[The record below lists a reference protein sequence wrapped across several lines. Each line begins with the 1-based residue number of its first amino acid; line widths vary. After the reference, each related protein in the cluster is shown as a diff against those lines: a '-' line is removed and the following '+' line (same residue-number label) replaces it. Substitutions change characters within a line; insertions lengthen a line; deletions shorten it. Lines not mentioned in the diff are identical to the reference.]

1 MLNNLMSDEKDF
13 LHIISIIQNAKDRA
27 FYSVNKE
34 LIDLYWNIGEYISKK
49 LESSE
54 WGEGVVEKLAEYIK
68 EKEPE
73 LKGFNTRNILR
84 VRQFYQIYKNNTK
97 VSSLRTQIN
106 WTNHR
111 LILSKTKS
119 MEEKEFYLRL
129 SIKERYTSREL
140 ERQIDSG
147 YFERTMISS
156 IKLSKLGQKDKSR
169 TIGETINTKVSTPL
183 SQLKPNL
190 SDIFKDTYILD
201 FLDLPKN
208 YSEKDLKSSLIKNFK
223 SFILELGKDFAFIGE
238 EYKLQV
244 GNNDYFIDLLFYHR
258 NLQCLVVFEL
268 KIDDFKPEFLGKLN
282 FYLEALDKDIKK
294 TYENPSVGVI
304 LCKSK
309 DDEVVEYEQKGKE
322 KAEYD
327 SKLLD
332 KLSRD
337 LKLRYGKGFSR
348 RNILDMRRFCH
359 FYKIRQ
365 ALSAKLSWSHYIEL
379 LSVDEDLARSFYE
392 NCGEY
397 NGN

>member
-1 MLNNLMSDEKDF
+1 MSDEKDF

-309 DDEVVEYEQKGKE
+309 DDEVVEY
-322 KAEYD
+322 
-327 SKLLD
+327 
-332 KLSRD
+332 
-337 LKLRYGKGFSR
+337 
-348 RNILDMRRFCH
+348 
-359 FYKIRQ
+359 
-365 ALSAKLSWSHYIEL
+365 
-379 LSVDEDLARSFYE
+379 
-392 NCGEY
+392 
-397 NGN
+397 

>member
-106 WTNHR
+106 WTNRR

-348 RNILDMRRFCH
+348 RNILDMRRFYH

-365 ALSAKLSWSHYIEL
+365 TLSAKLSWSHYIEL

>member
-119 MEEKEFYLRL
+119 MEEKEFYFRL

-156 IKLSKLGQKDKSR
+156 IKLSKLGKKDKSR

-201 FLDLPKN
+201 FLDLPKD
-208 YSEKDLKSSLIKNFK
+208 YSEKDLRSSLIKNFK

-258 NLQCLVVFEL
+258 SLQCLVVFEL

-282 FYLEALDKDIKK
+282 LYLEALDRDVKK
-294 TYENPSVGVI
+294 SFENPSVGVI

-309 DDEVVEYEQKGKE
+309 DDEVVEY
-322 KAEYD
+322 ALNRNLSPAMISEYNT
-327 SKLLD
+327 KLID
-332 KLSRD
+332 KKILCK
-337 LKLRYGKGFSR
+337 KLREIFRIIGGY
-348 RNILDMRRFCH
+348 D
-359 FYKIRQ
+359 
-365 ALSAKLSWSHYIEL
+365 
-379 LSVDEDLARSFYE
+379 
-392 NCGEY
+392 
-397 NGN
+397 

>member
-1 MLNNLMSDEKDF
+1 MSDEKDF

>member
-1 MLNNLMSDEKDF
+1 MSDEKDF

-119 MEEKEFYLRL
+119 MEEKEFYFRL

-169 TIGETINTKVSTPL
+169 TIGETINTKVSIPL

-322 KAEYD
+322 KAEYG

-332 KLSRD
+332 RLSQD

>member
-1 MLNNLMSDEKDF
+1 MSDEKDF

-322 KAEYD
+322 KAEYG

-332 KLSRD
+332 KLSQD

-348 RNILDMRRFCH
+348 RNILDMRRFYH